1 MLDFTVFHD
10 MTFRQIFLPE
20 SLLELRGIFRWV
32 PEDVGNIPRE
42 FPSSQCSRLCLRHD
56 WEGLESVPL
65 LTLLAVGSFSFVAG
79 GIV

>member
-1 MLDFTVFHD
+1 M
-10 MTFRQIFLPE
+10 
-20 SLLELRGIFRWV
+20 G
-32 PEDVGNIPRE
+32 
-42 FPSSQCSRLCLRHD
+42 CRLCSQDSDETHEHLQLCEGTKFHD